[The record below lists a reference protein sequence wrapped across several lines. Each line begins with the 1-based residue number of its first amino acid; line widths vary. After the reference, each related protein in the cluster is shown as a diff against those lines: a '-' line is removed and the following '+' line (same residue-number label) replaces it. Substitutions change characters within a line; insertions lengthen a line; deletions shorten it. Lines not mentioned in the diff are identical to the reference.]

1 MQEKSRRITVEKSVS
16 EKANLC
22 IDVGNTSIKS
32 ALFDPNAPG
41 IVHISRYRD
50 VSELITPI
58 QSAGRVY
65 LSNVGKDNVTSLIQ
79 SICADNNVQLFIAET
94 QKSAFGLKNSYS
106 TPSNMGVDRW
116 LAMLACMHKSQ
127 SKTFLVV
134 DIGTAMTVDA
144 VQNGIHLGG
153 WIVPGL
159 SLLKQSLFKN
169 TQRVFGTEE
178 NFGLTDFG
186 KDTPLCVDHG
196 CTAQILGTLLM
207 AEREMKKNV
216 KKFEIFLTGGDKK
229 LFLNLDVKNII
240 PCENLVLE
248 GLTLFVD

>member
-1 MQEKSRRITVEKSVS
+1 ML

-22 IDVGNTSIKS
+22 IDVGNTFIKS
-32 ALFDPNAPG
+32 ALFDRNDSG
-41 IVHISRYRD
+41 IAYISRYHD
-50 VSELITPI
+50 ASELITPI
-58 QSAGRVY
+58 QAANRVY
-65 LSNVGKDNVTSLIQ
+65 LSNVGKDDVTRFIQ
-79 SICADNNVQLFIAET
+79 SVCADNNVQLFIAET
-94 QKSAFGLKNSYS
+94 QKSAFGLTNSYS
-106 TPSNMGVDRW
+106 IPSNMGVDRW
-116 LAMLACMHKSQ
+116 LAMLACMQKSQ
-127 SKTFLVV
+127 GKTFLVV

-169 TQRVFGTEE
+169 TQRVFGNDE
-178 NFGLTDFG
+178 NSGLTDFG

-207 AEREMKKNV
+207 AEKEMKKNV

-229 LFLNLDVKNII
+229 LFLNLDIKNII
-240 PCENLVLE
+240 ECENLVLE
-248 GLTLFVD
+248 GLNLFVD

>member
-1 MQEKSRRITVEKSVS
+1 VL

-32 ALFDPNAPG
+32 ALFDPNARG
-41 IVHISRYRD
+41 KAHISRYRD

-58 QSAGRVY
+58 QAARHVY
-65 LSNVGKDNVTSLIQ
+65 LSNVGKDDVTSLIQ
-79 SICADNNVQLFIAET
+79 SICADNKVRLFIAET
-94 QKSAFGLKNSYS
+94 QESAFGLTNSYS

-116 LAMLACMHKSQ
+116 LAMLACMQKSQ
-127 SKTFLVV
+127 NKTFLVV

-144 VQNGIHLGG
+144 VQNGNHLGG

-169 TQRVFGTEE
+169 TQRVFGNEE
-178 NFGLTDFG
+178 NVGLTDFG

-196 CTAQILGTLLM
+196 CTAQILGTLFM
-207 AEREMKKNV
+207 AEKEMKKNV
-216 KKFEIFLTGGDKK
+216 KNFEIFLTGGDKNI
-229 LFLNLDVKNII
+229 FLNSNIENII
-240 PCENLVLE
+240 ECENLVLE